1 MYWGQID
8 AYSNYGGLM
17 NRTIA
22 QVGAT
27 GGNTGDRLLVY
38 VR

>member
-8 AYSNYGGLM
+8 AYNNYGGLM
-17 NRTIA
+17 NRTTA
-22 QVGAT
+22 QIGAA
-27 GGNTGDRLLVY
+27 GGDTGDRLLVY